1 MLLNILVCVKLVD
14 HTQSVLGNLTLSTT
28 LTSTTHS
35 LLSSRQTA
43 MSIVTAQTF
52 SPTKSHTVY
61 LNKMFQEKNNYT
73 VVPYHSNS
81 STLNT
86 FQVRAFLIKG
96 MPSTVKWE
104 KITQQTHQNL
114 KIPMM
119 IISFFTP
126 EIQKKSCFQTF
137 TNCQSKKS
145 FLTLVFQKKK
155 IFKHVSFQFIKFW
168 NNPLPK
174 SKSFKASICR
184 SLSTP
189 KVIL

>member
-61 LNKMFQEKNNYT
+61 LNKKFQEKNNYT

-96 MPSTVKWE
+96 MPSTVKWK
-104 KITQQTHQNL
+104 KIRQQTHQNL

-126 EIQKKSCFQTF
+126 EIQNKSCFQTF

-145 FLTLVFQKKK
+145 FLQLVIQKKK
-155 IFKHVSFQFIKFW
+155 DIKTRF
-168 NNPLPK
+168 
-174 SKSFKASICR
+174 FSIY
-184 SLSTP
+184 
-189 KVIL
+189 KILE